1 LIAEGAVRESVHF
14 STAAVDRLTY
24 SVQLSASASA
34 PSASRHDGDLLVTL
48 PSALAAQW
56 ANSDH
61 LDLFSTDAHG
71 RVWSTW
77 WELGPGWQSWF
88 VIHPESTLFPGATVT
103 ASSAN
108 SNHLDRFITAADG
121 CAT

>member
-1 LIAEGAVRESVHF
+1 MIAEGAVRESVHF

-56 ANSDH
+56 ANSNQIGITHVQSLGDGG
-61 LDLFSTDAHG
+61 DLRIVVEKDFRCLQPRPEEDEADNFPH
-71 RVWSTW
+71 
-77 WELGPGWQSWF
+77 PD
-88 VIHPESTLFPGATVT
+88 PESCG
-103 ASSAN
+103 
-108 SNHLDRFITAADG
+108 
-121 CAT
+121 